1 MILPVGPETYLPPRL
16 FDKVKDRMA
25 LKPAMKLDKDQFST
39 PDNPKCPK
47 TSFIV
52 GSIMK
57 FRFATR
63 KEMEDSKMVYDRDGD
78 PKMQG
83 GKPAPKEEEEDDD
96 DMGGDED

>member
-1 MILPVGPETYLPPRL
+1 MILNVGPEAYLPPRI

-25 LKPAMKLDKDQFST
+25 LKPTMKLDKDQFKA
-39 PDNPKCPK
+39 PDNPKSPK

-57 FRFATR
+57 FHFATR

-78 PKMQG
+78 PKTQG
-83 GKPAPKEEEEDDD
+83 KKPAKEDEDDGESEED
-96 DMGGDED
+96 EE